1 MHQDRQIELE
11 GVRLCLFWSRQRV
24 W

>member
-11 GVRLCLFWSRQRV
+11 GVRLCLCWSRQRV